1 MTHDLWLTNDD
12 LDSGFWVDAVGWFG
26 IYIKGLTIASVIK
39 QGRGYLIMMLL
50 RTKVNKCKQ
59 YIYIHHYL
67 FVFWLDR
74 FQCRRLNH
82 RTITVCHFISD
93 YNAVRRRLPVL
104 WSTAVPRH
112 VFIVALGVH
121 VVVVLTRTPLPNEAT
136 TRTRLPRRRWMAS
149 KLTDASM
156 KFQLQTAN
164 YVHFSIEAAS
174 IKFSNRIQTRIF
186 YK

>member
-26 IYIKGLTIASVIK
+26 IYIKGLTIAPVIK

-93 YNAVRRRLPVL
+93 YNATASRFLEYGWSAARPYRCAWRARRRRPHSHATSER
-104 WSTAVPRH
+104 STTQA
-112 VFIVALGVH
+112 
-121 VVVVLTRTPLPNEAT
+121 
-136 TRTRLPRRRWMAS
+136 RLPRRRWWLTS
-149 KLTDASM
+149 KLTEHRW
-156 KFQLQTAN
+156 KCRL
-164 YVHFSIEAAS
+164 
-174 IKFSNRIQTRIF
+174 KP
-186 YK
+186 

>member
-26 IYIKGLTIASVIK
+26 TYIKGLTIAPVIK

-136 TRTRLPRRRWMAS
+136 